1 MQQAFWQGLPSAHFF
16 PEGADDSISALAGAT
31 VPASSAPK
39 LRELGIGLLWS
50 KSSRFSTKRSGRS
63 MVCSNFVFMGP
74 SLALSPGIPPPA
86 NQPLSKA
93 NPILRYLDV
102 EEDLSRIYF
111 L

>member
-1 MQQAFWQGLPSAHFF
+1 
-16 PEGADDSISALAGAT
+16 
-31 VPASSAPK
+31 
-39 LRELGIGLLWS
+39 
-50 KSSRFSTKRSGRS
+50 
-63 MVCSNFVFMGP
+63 MGP